1 MSEYHQDGI
10 ITTIHNLHEVF
21 DLEGYLIE
29 VEMNCEFK
37 KGSDFHNWKWDKQC
51 SSEIFICILLK
62 VKHRITLF
70 LFKKSLA
77 KVLTE
82 KTGLN
87 FSERPDSWYEKIKFA
102 INRYKFYLEVTKKI
116 SKKARESLDGIIDNI
131 DLECANELGITI
143 KVTPDVATQAVAE
156 LTIGLM
162 FDVLRKIS
170 FRDREIRKGNWNKE
184 MGYLF
189 RDKKIGIVGLGRI
202 GKTVANLSIALGA
215 KVTATDIN
223 PDINWAKKNKVK
235 IVKFNDIFKESNII
249 SIHISSSPN
258 NLSLIG
264 KKELSQMKKGSYLI
278 NLSRGGIVDEEALYF
293 ALKNKYIAGAAVDV
307 FDQEP
312 YDGKL
317 TSLDNVVLSSHV
329 GSYAKE
335 SRLRMEIESVKNLL
349 GTLNKTD

>member
-1 MSEYHQDGI
+1 MEKKVIITPSSFGKCGNQPFELLKENKFEIILNPFGRKMTPDEVIKYGNDCTGI
-10 ITTIHNLHEVF
+10 IA
-21 DLEGYLIE
+21 G
-29 VEMNCEFK
+29 VEPLN
-37 KGSDFHNWKWDKQC
+37 S
-51 SSEIFICILLK
+51 
-62 VKHRITLF
+62 
-70 LFKKSLA
+70 
-77 KVLTE
+77 KVLTS
-82 KTGLN
+82 LSN
-87 FSERPDSWYEKIKFA
+87 LRC
-102 INRYKFYLEVTKKI
+102 I
-116 SKKARESLDGIIDNI
+116 SRVGVGIDNI
-131 DLECANELGITI
+131 DLECARKLGITI
-143 KVTPDVATQAVAE
+143 KVTPDVAKQAVAE

-278 NLSRGGIVDEEALYF
+278 NLSRGDIVDEEALYF
-293 ALKNKYIAGAAVDV
+293 ALKNNYIVGAAVDV
-307 FDQEP
+307 FGQEP

-335 SRLRMEIESVKNLL
+335 SRLRMEIESVKNLIE
-349 GTLNKTD
+349 TLNKTD